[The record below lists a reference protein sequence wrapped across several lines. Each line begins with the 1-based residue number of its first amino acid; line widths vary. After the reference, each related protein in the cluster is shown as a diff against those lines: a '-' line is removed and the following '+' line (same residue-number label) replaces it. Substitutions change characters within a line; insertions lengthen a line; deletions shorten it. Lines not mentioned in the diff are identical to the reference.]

1 MLTVSFLREFFLK
14 SCHQQ
19 SSQGSLSAYASLL
32 QGDTLSKQS
41 NLLIPPVFISQKTQ
55 QGQNPEK
62 QQEAASTVHVHGNTD
77 TD

>member
-1 MLTVSFLREFFLK
+1 MHTVSFLREFFLN

-19 SSQGSLSAYASLL
+19 SSQSSLSSYASLL
-32 QGDTLSKQS
+32 QGDTVSKQP

-55 QGQNPEK
+55 QGQNPDK
-62 QQEAASTVHVHGNTD
+62 QQEAASIVHVDGNTD

>member
-19 SSQGSLSAYASLL
+19 SSQSSLSAYASLL

-55 QGQNPEK
+55 QGRNPDK
-62 QQEAASTVHVHGNTD
+62 QGETASIVHVHGNTD